1 MIQSAVPFLLLVS
14 LVSAEMVNT
23 LSAGMSMPV
32 GYEFANINPGLSL
45 GIDVNAKAHKNFGAG
60 AHLDYAWLP
69 AKNRFH
75 WDYFKIGIHAFD
87 LAAVFRGY
95 GEIDSQNELFVE
107 IDPGFTVT
115 WLYYD
120 YIDNDGYG
128 DKGSNYRNDF
138 GMTCGIGVAN
148 NLMRIML
155 KWKTI
160 FDVER
165 ASKSSVYIWAA
176 SFMILTIGVPIAG

>member
-1 MIQSAVPFLLLVS
+1 M
-14 LVSAEMVNT
+14 
-23 LSAGMSMPV
+23 
-32 GYEFANINPGLSL
+32 
-45 GIDVNAKAHKNFGAG
+45 
-60 AHLDYAWLP
+60 
-69 AKNRFH
+69 
-75 WDYFKIGIHAFD
+75 
-87 LAAVFRGY
+87 
-95 GEIDSQNELFVE
+95 E